1 MTALQHPH
9 IVKLYGVC
17 TRSGSEMFI
26 ITELMSHG
34 DLKHHLLNDAGNTI
48 RVPDL
53 MRFAV
58 QVIALD

>member
-1 MTALQHPH
+1 MTELQHPH

-26 ITELMSHG
+26 ITELTHG
-34 DLKHHLLNDAGNTI
+34 DLKHYLLSDAGNTI

-58 QVIALD
+58 QVIALH